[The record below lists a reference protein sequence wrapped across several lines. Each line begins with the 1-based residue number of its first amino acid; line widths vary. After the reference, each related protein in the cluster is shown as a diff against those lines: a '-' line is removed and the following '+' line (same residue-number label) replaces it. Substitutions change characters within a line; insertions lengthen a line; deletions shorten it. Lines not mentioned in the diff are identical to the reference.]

1 VTASSLPVILCQ
13 VGRAPHAGGE
23 PPASERENDMWLA
36 LLVLGLIVVV
46 FSLGRLLGR
55 KRKGALGQPP
65 SPTPAPRGPGVER
78 ASEQVQE
85 LLGDLESLAKEMNAR
100 LDTKISLLET
110 LIRQADER
118 IAKLESGSGHA
129 EGSGGDII
137 AEPAAPAPDEPEGAG
152 RDAGGEDDRDERFG
166 EIYELADRGLSA
178 AEISQRTGVLT
189 GEVELIL
196 GLRGKRP
203 PEG

>member
-1 VTASSLPVILCQ
+1 VTASSLPVVLCQ

-65 SPTPAPRGPGVER
+65 APAPRGPGVER
-78 ASEQVQE
+78 ASEQAQE
-85 LLGDLESLAKEMNAR
+85 LLGDIESLAKEMNAR

-110 LIRQADER
+110 LIRQADDR
-118 IAKLESGSGHA
+118 IARLGADSGHA
-129 EGSGGDII
+129 EGSGGDSI

-152 RDAGGEDDRDERFG
+152 RDGGGEDDHDERFR